1 MSRVGTT
8 LPTGIDVRRPRDH
21 HQPPLFTLNLIH
33 QGISGEAGIYLVL
46 HALAFCAVMPDDDF
60 TILISCAC
68 TTRIWLLFLR
78 YTPKRNA
85 LRGFGGDGAT
95 DHVPESGTRNGFN
108 PLPTLVP
115 SDGTRIYG
123 TVASSP
129 RAVTDRP
136 APRLCVG
143 TVRIYTNY
151 TKPLSNHR
159 VRDWMRVW
167 SLTAPTVPSELL
179 SPGCSKYE
187 EPVFQPEKPEQ
198 LMQSV
203 DHATSDEPTWT

>member
-1 MSRVGTT
+1 MAEEEPASVGRMSRVGTT

-115 SDGTRIYG
+115 SDGTRIYR

-129 RAVTDRP
+129 RAVTDRLLGCVWARYGYILIIP
-136 APRLCVG
+136 SLCR
-143 TVRIYTNY
+143 TTE
-151 TKPLSNHR
+151 
-159 VRDWMRVW
+159 
-167 SLTAPTVPSELL
+167 SET
-179 SPGCSKYE
+179 G
-187 EPVFQPEKPEQ
+187 
-198 LMQSV
+198 
-203 DHATSDEPTWT
+203 